1 MAIGNPY
8 GLSHSVTF
16 GIVSAIGRP
25 SPDNT
30 KPGFTNFIQTD
41 AAINPGNSGGPLLNI
56 SGEVIGINTMIYSQ
70 SGGSIGIGFAIPVNI
85 AKNIADQLITIG
97 KSEHG
102 WIGITF
108 RELNEDEA
116 EKLGLKKQQFG
127 MLVMQVEKDGPAAKA
142 GIMSGD
148 VLLNI
153 GKQKL
158 SRSHDLTVTVG
169 SAKPGDKLPVTIMRD
184 GKTMEKTIV
193 IGKRSTKSTVAD
205 NGKSP
210 EEEIERFGFVLS
222 QEKDGVLVR
231 AVENNSPAYQ
241 AGFKVS
247 DIITKINSKNVKD
260 IKDVQNILKDINPG
274 DGTYF
279 FVNRDGESLILMM

>member
-1 MAIGNPY
+1 
-8 GLSHSVTF
+8 
-16 GIVSAIGRP
+16 
-25 SPDNT
+25 
-30 KPGFTNFIQTD
+30 
-41 AAINPGNSGGPLLNI
+41 
-56 SGEVIGINTMIYSQ
+56 
-70 SGGSIGIGFAIPVNI
+70 
-85 AKNIADQLITIG
+85 LITIG

-260 IKDVQNILKDINPG
+260 IKDVQNVLKDINPG

>member
-1 MAIGNPY
+1 
-8 GLSHSVTF
+8 
-16 GIVSAIGRP
+16 
-25 SPDNT
+25 
-30 KPGFTNFIQTD
+30 
-41 AAINPGNSGGPLLNI
+41 
-56 SGEVIGINTMIYSQ
+56 
-70 SGGSIGIGFAIPVNI
+70 
-85 AKNIADQLITIG
+85 
-97 KSEHG
+97 
-102 WIGITF
+102 
-108 RELNEDEA
+108 
-116 EKLGLKKQQFG
+116 
-127 MLVMQVEKDGPAAKA
+127 
-142 GIMSGD
+142 
-148 VLLNI
+148 
-153 GKQKL
+153 
-158 SRSHDLTVTVG
+158 
-169 SAKPGDKLPVTIMRD
+169 
-184 GKTMEKTIV
+184 MEKTIV

>member
-1 MAIGNPY
+1 
-8 GLSHSVTF
+8 
-16 GIVSAIGRP
+16 
-25 SPDNT
+25 
-30 KPGFTNFIQTD
+30 
-41 AAINPGNSGGPLLNI
+41 
-56 SGEVIGINTMIYSQ
+56 
-70 SGGSIGIGFAIPVNI
+70 
-85 AKNIADQLITIG
+85 
-97 KSEHG
+97 
-102 WIGITF
+102 
-108 RELNEDEA
+108 LNEGEA

-127 MLVMQVEKDGPAAKA
+127 MLVMQVEKGGPAAKA
-142 GIMSGD
+142 GIVSGD

-247 DIITKINSKNVKD
+247 DIITKINSKSVKD